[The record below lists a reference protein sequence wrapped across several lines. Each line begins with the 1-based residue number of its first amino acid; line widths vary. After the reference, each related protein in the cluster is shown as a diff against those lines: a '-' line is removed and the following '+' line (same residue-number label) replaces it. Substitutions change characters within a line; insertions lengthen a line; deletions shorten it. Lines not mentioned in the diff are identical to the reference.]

1 MAYFTHAERNM
12 IDMSD
17 AGHVQWWCKAFS
29 VSREE
34 LWQAVRTVG
43 NKPRDVGGYLRMES
57 AETDTR

>member
-1 MAYFTHAERNM
+1 MAYFPHAERNT

-17 AGHVQWWCKAFS
+17 AGQVLWWCRAFS

-43 NKPRDVGGYLRMES
+43 NQPRDVGSYLRMET